1 MERTFV
7 IAWKSKSEPRWG
19 QGKKLFT
26 REEAEALANE
36 MNLDYPAFVH
46 EPLNLAA
53 TESVADT
60 TLAPAPEPVL
70 EPAIIHVDFQPETAE
85 FAVEPTSQEAVLA

>member
-26 REEAEALANE
+26 REEAEALADE
-36 MNLDYPAFVH
+36 MNQDYPSFVH
-46 EPLNLAA
+46 EPFNLAVTA
-53 TESVADT
+53 PVTET
-60 TLAPAPEPVL
+60 TPAAAPEPVL
-70 EPAIIHVDFQPETAE
+70 EPAIIHVDFQPEPAE
-85 FAVEPTSQEAVLA
+85 FAVEPTPQEAVLA